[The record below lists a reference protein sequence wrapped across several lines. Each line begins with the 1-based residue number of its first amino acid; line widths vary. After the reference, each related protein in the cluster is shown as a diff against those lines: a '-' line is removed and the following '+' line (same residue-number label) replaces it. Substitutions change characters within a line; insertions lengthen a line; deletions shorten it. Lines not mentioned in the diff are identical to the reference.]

1 MDEFINL
8 LPIFLVFVIFYIVL
22 YLPQRRSAKKHDEF
36 IENLKIGDDVIT
48 DSGILG
54 RVISLDDKTATLV
67 LKKGEVQIQ
76 KAYIKNTS

>member
-8 LPIFLVFVIFYIVL
+8 LPIFLVFVIFYLVL
-22 YLPQRRSAKKHDEF
+22 YLPQRRRAKKHDEF

-54 RVISLDDKTATLV
+54 RVISLDDKTVTLV
-67 LKKGEVQIQ
+67 LRKGEVQIQ

>member
-8 LPIFLVFVIFYIVL
+8 LPIFLVFVIFYLVL
-22 YLPQRRSAKKHDEF
+22 YLPQRRRAKKHDEF

-67 LKKGEVQIQ
+67 LKKGEIKIQ

>member
-8 LPIFLVFVIFYIVL
+8 LPIFLVFVIFYLVL
-22 YLPQRRSAKKHDEF
+22 YLPQRRRAKKHDEF

-67 LKKGEVQIQ
+67 LKKGEVKIQ

>member
-8 LPIFLVFVIFYIVL
+8 LPIFLVFVIFYLVL
-22 YLPQRRSAKKHDEF
+22 YLPQRRRAKKHDEF

-54 RVISLDDKTATLV
+54 RVIR
-67 LKKGEVQIQ
+67 
-76 KAYIKNTS
+76 

>member
-8 LPIFLVFVIFYIVL
+8 LPIFLVFVIFYLVL
-22 YLPQRRSAKKHDEF
+22 YLPQRRRAKKHDEF

-67 LKKGEVQIQ
+67 LKKCEVQIK

>member
-8 LPIFLVFVIFYIVL
+8 LPIFLVFVIFYLVL
-22 YLPQRRSAKKHDEF
+22 YLPQRRRAKKHDEF

-54 RVISLDDKTATLV
+54 RVISLSL
-67 LKKGEVQIQ
+67 IH
-76 KAYIKNTS
+76 I